1 VTRKATNTVEK
12 RSALEDRASVASF
25 FVLLALPLVLAI
37 AQPDS
42 SISAN
47 EQRGLARLPEIDF
60 QPASLAALPAALDR
74 YYDDHLGLRNDM
86 IRAWAWL
93 QIELFGVSPSPSLVV
108 GKQGWLFLG
117 DDSALA
123 QYRGTARFEPADLE
137 EWTRV
142 LEERR
147 SWLASR
153 GIEYLVVLVPNKHR
167 MYAEFMPDSL
177 PRIRDESQ
185 LDQLVDHLGRE
196 SDVPFLDLRDVL
208 LAEKSKHR
216 IYHRT
221 DTHWNDLGA
230 YASYRAI
237 IERLAARLPSLSKHE
252 LLRVRFTERETP
264 GLGLARIVG
273 LSSAYP
279 EQSLDLH
286 IEGPRAAVPERKRAA
301 HEQRVQRQ
309 LPLAMGTGDASL
321 PRAVMF
327 RDSFANALIPFL
339 SESFERILYV
349 WNPDVLGPGV
359 EHAEPD
365 VVIQE
370 ITERFL
376 GRTPLGIEA
385 ASER

>member
-1 VTRKATNTVEK
+1 MTRKATNTVEK

-47 EQRGLARLPEIDF
+47 EQRGLARLPEIDL

-137 EWTRV
+137 GWTRV

-167 MYAEFMPDSL
+167 IYAEFMPDSL

-237 IERLAARLPSLSKHE
+237 IERAGFSIF
-252 LLRVRFTERETP
+252 V
-264 GLGLARIVG
+264 
-273 LSSAYP
+273 AYP
-279 EQSLDLH
+279 NR
-286 IEGPRAAVPERKRAA
+286 PVVWAVP
-301 HEQRVQRQ
+301 
-309 LPLAMGTGDASL
+309 
-321 PRAVMF
+321 
-327 RDSFANALIPFL
+327 
-339 SESFERILYV
+339 
-349 WNPDVLGPGV
+349 
-359 EHAEPD
+359 
-365 VVIQE
+365 VVAIS
-370 ITERFL
+370 RH
-376 GRTPLGIEA
+376 
-385 ASER
+385 